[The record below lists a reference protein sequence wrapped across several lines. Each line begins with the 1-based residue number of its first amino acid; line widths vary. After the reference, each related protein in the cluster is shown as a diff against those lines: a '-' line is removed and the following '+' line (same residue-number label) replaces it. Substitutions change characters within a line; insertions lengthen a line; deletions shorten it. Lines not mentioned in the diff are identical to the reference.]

1 MMKTATRR
9 AAVATTL
16 NRTNAAVAAR
26 KQKTFCSRTVDS
38 VLSHNFA
45 ASKTIRFQA
54 CHGSSG
60 HSPKRLQV
68 PAELAVA
75 NEFVLRQIGHRW
87 VAIVSQRR
95 QVIPT

>member
-1 MMKTATRR
+1 MKTATRR

-16 NRTNAAVAAR
+16 NRTNPAVAAR
-26 KQKTFCSRTVDS
+26 LQKTFCSRSVDS

-54 CHGSSG
+54 RHGSSR
-60 HSPKRLQV
+60 HSPLRPQV

-75 NEFVLRQIGHRW
+75 NELVLRQIGHRW
-87 VAIVSQRR
+87 VAIVSHRR
-95 QVIPT
+95 QAIPA